1 MPSLYLASSMNVWT
15 IVAIVLVV
23 ILVILAILYFVGSR
37 LQKKQVSTQKAMEA
51 MSMTLQMLVID
62 KAKLKISES
71 GLIKQAQ
78 DGIPAYLKWRKWPIV
93 KARIIKANIAGGAQ
107 IMSFI
112 CDPKVFK
119 IMPVKTEVKVA
130 VSGIYITKLI
140 SAKGIDL
147 TKINKK

>member
-23 ILVILAILYFVGSR
+23 ILVILAILYFVGSK
-37 LQKKQVSTQKAMEA
+37 LQKKQVSAQKAMDA

-78 DGIPAYLKWRKWPIV
+78 DGLYNV
-93 KARIIKANIAGGAQ
+93 
-107 IMSFI
+107 
-112 CDPKVFK
+112 
-119 IMPVKTEVKVA
+119 
-130 VSGIYITKLI
+130 
-140 SAKGIDL
+140 ID
-147 TKINKK
+147 

>member
-1 MPSLYLASSMNVWT
+1 MPNLYIISVWN
-15 IVAIVLVV
+15 IVAIVAVV
-23 ILVILAILYFVGSR
+23 LIVILAILYFVGTK
-37 LQKKQVSTQKAMEA
+37 LQKQQVQAEKAMKE
-51 MSMTLQMLVID
+51 MSMTFSMLVID
-62 KAKLKISES
+62 KAKLRISES

-78 DGIPAYLKWRKWPIV
+78 DSIPAYLRWRKFPIV
-93 KARIIKANIAGGAQ
+93 KARIIKANIAGGAPV
-107 IMSFI
+107 MSFI